1 MSPLVRVRLRTAGV
15 ALALS
20 LSASACADLGG
31 GAGAPLP
38 QALAPGQAAGT
49 VVVTAGADPGALVK
63 SLQEAITATGGKV
76 AAVVD
81 HAAAARDV
89 GVQIPPNTVVIGGPA
104 AADMGLVQIDQTA
117 GASLP
122 PPYQVRQDDAGKTV
136 LSYDSP
142 DYLAAIAHVPD
153 PAARTGLATAA
164 SAILGQALPNAPA
177 ATPAPLIGVTPVDYL
192 LKIFG
197 STTVAGAVD
206 LLKRNGARAG
216 DEFIAAVDFVPDTAP
231 ARTKTAAGAAAAP
244 PPAPAAGPRATSV
257 VLISRPAAEAQ
268 LIKKAPSIGLDLPMR
283 FVVWL
288 DEQNRTQIGYPDV
301 RRIAVR
307 HGIPADDPNVVALA
321 AEADKLARL
330 GAGVDK

>member
-1 MSPLVRVRLRTAGV
+1 MSPLVRARLRTAGV
-15 ALALS
+15 VLALS

-38 QALAPGQAAGT
+38 QALAPGQAPGS
-49 VVVTAGADPGALVK
+49 VVVTAGADPAALVK
-63 SLQEAITATGGKV
+63 SLQEAITGTGGKV

-89 GVQIPPNTVVIGGPA
+89 GVQIPANTVVIGGPA
-104 AADMGLVQIDQTA
+104 AADLGLVQVEQTA

-136 LSYDSP
+136 LSYDSA

-153 PAARTGLATAA
+153 PAARTGLATAT

-177 ATPAPLIGVTPVDYL
+177 TTPAPLIGITPVDYL

-216 DEFIAAVDFVPDTAP
+216 DEFIAAVDFVPDTAAP
-231 ARTKTAAGAAAAP
+231 RAKAGAAAAAAP
-244 PPAPAAGPRATSV
+244 PPPAAGPRATSV

-268 LIKKAPSIGLDLPMR
+268 LIKRAPSIGLDLPMR

>member
-1 MSPLVRVRLRTAGV
+1 MSTLVRARLRTAGV

-20 LSASACADLGG
+20 LCASACADLGG

-38 QALAPGQAAGT
+38 QALAPGQAPGT
-49 VVVTAGADPGALVK
+49 VVVAAGGDPAQLVK
-63 SLQEAITATGGKV
+63 GLQDAITANGGKV

-104 AADMGLVQIDQTA
+104 AADLGLVQTVQTA

-122 PPYQVRQDDAGKTV
+122 PPYQVRQDSAGKTV
-136 LSYDSP
+136 LAYDSAE
-142 DYLAAIAHVPD
+142 YLAAIAHVPD
-153 PAARTGLATAA
+153 QAAQAGLATAT
-164 SAILGQALPNAPA
+164 SAILKQALPGAAA

-192 LKIFG
+192 LTIFG
-197 STTVAGAVD
+197 STTVAGTVD
-206 LLKRNGARAG
+206 LLERNGARAG
-216 DEFIAAVDFVPDTAP
+216 DEFIASVDFVPDTAP
-231 ARTKTAAGAAAAP
+231 RAKGAAAAAA
-244 PPAPAAGPRATSV
+244 APGPRATSV
-257 VLISRPAAEAQ
+257 VLVSRPAAEAQ
-268 LIKKAPSIGLDLPMR
+268 LIKAAPSIGLDLPMR

-288 DEQNRTQIGYPDV
+288 DDQNRTQIGYPDV

-321 AEADKLARL
+321 AEADKLGRL